1 MHKFFK
7 YCVALVLILAVLATM
22 VHHMNL
28 EGLMRKI
35 HGG

>member
-1 MHKFFK
+1 MKKFFK
-7 YCVALVLILAVLATM
+7 YCVALVLILAVLAAV
-22 VHHMNL
+22 VHHTNF